1 MTEYTITFLP
11 DNIVYQAPQG
21 QTLLQA
27 QINAGLH
34 PDAPCGG
41 QGTCNKCLVNILSG
55 PVTGI
60 HKACSVTISQDMTV
74 LTDSK
79 KPEHKL
85 LTKGSSREVALCPMV
100 TTLPVTLD
108 KCSLGDKNSD
118 WQQLVNALECSAQF
132 PAASVKPN
140 LKLAGQLHRF
150 LKEADQLPCTCYAV
164 VCGNEI
170 LDLTYEKPA
179 LYLAAF
185 DIGTTSIAGYLLN
198 GETGEELGSASMLNP
213 QAQYGA
219 DVIMRSN
226 HALKYGTEELS
237 HTVGEGINQLLDTLC
252 TRHRISR
259 TQIYQLAFAGNTC
272 MHHLF
277 LGILP
282 DSLVHAPYNPAISQP
297 LLLHAA
303 DFQIHIHPQGSLMML
318 PNIAGFVGADTVAC
332 LLASDFDHREKLTL
346 MIDIGTNGEIVL
358 GNQKQMIC
366 CSTAAGPALE
376 GAKISC
382 GMRGA
387 CGAIDH
393 VTLENNE
400 IVFSTIDNAAPLGI
414 CGSGLLDL
422 IALLLDLGFIDE
434 TGRLVS
440 REELTSPAA
449 IANLH
454 RLITIDEKPAFLL
467 DDSDKNSRPLT
478 LTQKDIR
485 EIQLA
490 KGAIAAG
497 ITLLTKTLGVSLEQ
511 IEEVLIAGAFGNYM
525 DPKSACRIGL
535 IPGILKDKI
544 LPVGNAAGE
553 GAKIAVVNQTEFL
566 HTKELAE
573 KTQFLELA
581 SSADFQDCF
590 VDELEFPQFL

>member
-1 MTEYTITFLP
+1 MTSYTITFLP
-11 DNIVYQAPQG
+11 DHIVYQAPEG

-27 QINAGLH
+27 QIHAGLH

-60 HKACSVTISQDMTV
+60 QKACSITIHQDMTV
-74 LTDSK
+74 LMISEK
-79 KPEHKL
+79 LKHKL
-85 LTKGSSREVALCPMV
+85 LTKGTSREVALCPMV
-100 TTLPVTLD
+100 TTVPVTLN

-118 WQQLVNALECSAQF
+118 WEQLVDALENSAE
-132 PAASVKPN
+132 PAASSIKPN
-140 LKLAGQLHRF
+140 LKLAGRLHSF
-150 LKEADQLPCTCYAV
+150 LKQADQLPCTCHAV
-164 VCGNEI
+164 VCNHEI
-170 LDLTYEKPA
+170 LDLVYEKPA
-179 LYLAAF
+179 IYLAAF
-185 DIGTTSIAGYLLN
+185 DIGTTSIAGYLLH
-198 GETGEELGSASMLNP
+198 GETGEELKCASMLNP
-213 QAQYGA
+213 QSQYGA

-226 HALKYGTEELS
+226 HALTHGTEALS
-237 HTVGEGINQLLDTLC
+237 HTVRAAVNQLLDILC
-252 TRHRISR
+252 TSQKISR
-259 TQIYQLAFAGNTC
+259 TQIYQLAIAGNTC

-277 LGILP
+277 LDILP

-303 DFQIHIHPQGSLMML
+303 DFQIHIHPEGSLMML

-358 GNQKQMIC
+358 GNKERMIC

-387 CGAIDH
+387 RGAIDH
-393 VTLENNE
+393 VTLQEDK
-400 IVFSTIDNAAPLGI
+400 IVFHTIDNAPPLGI

-440 REELTSPAA
+440 HEELTAPTAL
-449 IANLH
+449 ANKH

-467 DDSDKNSRPLT
+467 VEEGADGKNLA

-497 ITLLTKTLGVSLEQ
+497 ITLLTRTLAVSLEQ

-525 DPKSACRIGL
+525 DPQSACRIGL
-535 IPGILKDKI
+535 IPGILKDRI

-553 GAKIAVVNQTEFL
+553 GAKIAVVNQTEYL
-566 HTKELAE
+566 HADELAQ

-581 SSADFQDCF
+581 SSIDFQDCF
-590 VDELEFPQFL
+590 VDELEFPDTL